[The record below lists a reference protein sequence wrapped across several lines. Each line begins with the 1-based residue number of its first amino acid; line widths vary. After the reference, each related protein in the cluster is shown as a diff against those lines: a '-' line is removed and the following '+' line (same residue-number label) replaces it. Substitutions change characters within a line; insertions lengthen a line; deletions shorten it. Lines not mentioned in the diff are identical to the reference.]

1 MIAGRVFSAVRTLIE
16 GRAGERTLVVVFEDL
31 HWADPASLDLIGYL
45 IRSRGWPG
53 AIVAT
58 YRSDELHR
66 RHPLVPW
73 LAEIARVP
81 FVERIELRR
90 LDRERRG
97 GPGGRDPGASAG
109 RRPRRR
115 ARCVALT
122 ATRSSRRSCSRP
134 RAWTGPS
141 RGPPACSSSCSPV
154 SPACRIPRGRPSR
167 RCRSPDHPATRSCS
181 PGCSG
186 SRSATSRRRC
196 EWRSTRRC

>member
-1 MIAGRVFSAVRTLIE
+1 M
-16 GRAGERTLVVVFEDL
+16 FEDL

-90 LDRERRG
+90 LDRSDVEAQVGAILGRAPDAALVDELLRRADGNAFFTEELLAAARVDGTIPRATGVQQLLLARIAGLPGSRAVDRRG
-97 GPGGRDPGASAG
+97 DVGRRTTRRRGRARPGA
-109 RRPRRR
+109 R
-115 ARCVALT
+115 AY
-122 ATRSSRRSCSRP
+122 
-134 RAWTGPS
+134 
-141 RGPPACSSSCSPV
+141 
-154 SPACRIPRGRPSR
+154 
-167 RCRSPDHPATRSCS
+167 
-181 PGCSG
+181 
-186 SRSATSRRRC
+186 RSATSRRRC